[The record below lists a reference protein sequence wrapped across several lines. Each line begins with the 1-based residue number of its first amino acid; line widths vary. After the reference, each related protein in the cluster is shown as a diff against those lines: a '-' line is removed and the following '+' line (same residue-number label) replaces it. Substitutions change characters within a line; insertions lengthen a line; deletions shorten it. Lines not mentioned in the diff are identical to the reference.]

1 MKLSLVVADGVHKGK
16 VIPIA
21 LSQFLVGR
29 DPQCH
34 LRPASSMISKRH
46 CAILARAGKAHVKDF
61 GSTNGTFLNDKPVEG
76 NKEVEIHNGDQLK
89 IGPLLFY
96 VSLEASVPIDK
107 PTPAPPTT
115 VPAGATPPPGKKSSE
130 GGDDDESIAAMLL
143 DVQEDGSKG
152 SANVGGDGVPTG
164 STVMDI
170 SAINAAEDTNQMGG
184 TGKQPAKKEN
194 PKAVTGNTSAAAKA
208 ILEKYTRRPRT

>member
-21 LSQFLVGR
+21 LSQFLIGR

-46 CAILARAGKAHVKDF
+46 CAILVRGTKAHVKDF
-61 GSTNGTFLNDKPVEG
+61 GSTNGTFLNDKPVD
-76 NKEVEIHNGDQLK
+76 KEIEIHNGDQLK

-96 VSLEASVPIDK
+96 VSLETAVPVDQ
-107 PTPAPPTT
+107 PTPVPPTT
-115 VPAGATPPPGKKSSE
+115 VPASSTPAPAKKSAE

-143 DVQEDGSKG
+143 DMQEEGGKGAASVGS
-152 SANVGGDGVPTG
+152 DGVPTG
-164 STVMDI
+164 STVMDVA
-170 SAINAAEDTNQMGG
+170 AIASAEDTSQMGES
-184 TGKQPAKKEN
+184 KKPPAKKEN